1 MVVAVGMLLSQVFAL
16 GHLVFFTHTRCAH
29 GALVHGR
36 AHAWQ
41 REAPAV
47 PTDQRS
53 PIASTGDRDRD
64 PDHDHCDSLA
74 TPPAL
79 AFVKLVSA
87 DAALVE
93 TLTTPGISARAAE
106 RSVAILSLAPK
117 TSPTA

>member
-16 GHLVFFTHTRCAH
+16 GHLVFFTHTRCEH

-41 REAPAV
+41 REAPAA
-47 PTDQRS
+47 PSDDRS
-53 PIASTGDRDRD
+53 PIASTGDRE

-79 AFVKLVSA
+79 AFVKAASA
-87 DAALVE
+87 DAAWVE
-93 TLTTPGISARAAE
+93 TLTTRGVRPRAAE

>member
-16 GHLVFFTHTRCAH
+16 GHLAFFTHTRCEH
-29 GALVHGR
+29 GALVHGQ
-36 AHAWQ
+36 AHVWQ
-41 REAPAV
+41 REAQPKTPSDGKA
-47 PTDQRS
+47 R
-53 PIASTGDRDRD
+53 IAPSEGRE

-79 AFVKLVSA
+79 AFVKSAPA
-87 DAALVE
+87 DASCVEALPARGVR
-93 TLTTPGISARAAE
+93 ARAAE